1 MTPWTALGHARVS
14 MTSPMTI
21 EATGPALHVGVL
33 GPLVLYVDG
42 TLVEVP
48 GERRRALLAVL
59 ALGAGRTVGIDRLVD
74 SLWPDGTAGPPD
86 NAQQALY
93 NHVSRLRAHLGRHGD
108 RLRRDGAGYRLG
120 LDPDELDVARARRL
134 ARTVTEA
141 APAEGARLAREAL
154 DLWRGP
160 ALEEF
165 RGIADL
171 AADAVGLDE
180 LRLRLVDDL
189 LSARLELGDPAVA
202 GDAIGAAAAAPLR
215 ERTALLLVRA
225 LAGDGRTAEAMA
237 AAQAFRRLLAEETG
251 LDPSPTLADLE
262 QRVAAGDLAASG
274 PVAATWSAPRSVARP
289 DTPLVGRDHD
299 REEVLRLLRTNAAV
313 TSPAPAGSARPASP
327 STSRPTRRRTPRA
340 LTAAPPGSTPS
351 SSTWPRSTGPSG

>member
-1 MTPWTALGHARVS
+1 MTPWTGLGHARG
-14 MTSPMTI
+14 PMTI
-21 EATGPALHVGVL
+21 EATSPALHVGVL

-42 TLVEVP
+42 ALVAVP

-59 ALGAGRTVGIDRLVD
+59 ALGAGRTVSTDRLVD
-74 SLWPDGTAGPPD
+74 SLWPDDAAGPPD

-108 RLRRDGAGYRLG
+108 RLRREGAGYRLD

-141 APAEGARLAREAL
+141 PASEAARLAREAL

-165 RGIADL
+165 RSVADL
-171 AADAVGLDE
+171 AADAVGLEE
-180 LRLRLVDDL
+180 LRLRLADDL
-189 LSARLELGDPAVA
+189 LTARLELGDRTVV

-225 LAGDGRTAEAMA
+225 LALDGRTAEAMA
-237 AAQAFRRLLAEETG
+237 AAQAFRRSLAEETG
-251 LDPSPTLADLE
+251 LDPSPALADLE
-262 QRVAAGDLAASG
+262 QRVAAGDLGVTEPAA
-274 PVAATWSAPRSVARP
+274 A
-289 DTPLVGRDHD
+289 LVG
-299 REEVLRLLRTNAAV
+299 AALGDP
-313 TSPAPAGSARPASP
+313 SGHPARR
-327 STSRPTRRRTPRA
+327 SRP
-340 LTAAPPGSTPS
+340 
-351 SSTWPRSTGPSG
+351 